1 MTAQRMWAACAVTG
15 VAVFL
20 CGLDHLVLLT
30 AMPAIRV
37 TFAAQE
43 AALGWLVNAYI
54 LPVAVLPPFLGVL
67 AERCGRRRVFTC
79 ALWLFTTGS
88 AAAACAPGISLLI
101 AARLVQGVGAAAITP
116 LSLTLVTAVIPP
128 RRRPAM
134 LGVWGA
140 LGAVA
145 IAVGPFVGGAVLMW
159 GGWRHVFWLN
169 LPLGCILAL
178 AARRCLPGDAEPAA
192 GARRHSSWHAPRR
205 LIGRLPGCPRLWH
218 VHACGFLLH
227 AAVFGTVL
235 YLVQFPQEVQEE
247 NAWEA
252 GWRILPWTAL
262 PVLIAPL
269 AGAVMGRT
277 GARAVLAAGCGLT
290 SVSCLWFAL
299 VLEPDTPYLAQ
310 LPGLVAGGAGM
321 ALFFTAAPQAL
332 VDQAPPARLDVASGF
347 NTSSREAGAM
357 LGVAIASALFAQHAA
372 GLGPVGFTGG
382 LTAVCWAG
390 AVLAAA
396 ATAAAV
402 LVPASAA
409 SADAAPASAEEVT
422 ERLSC

>member
-1 MTAQRMWAACAVTG
+1 M
-15 VAVFL
+15 
-20 CGLDHLVLLT
+20 
-30 AMPAIRV
+30 
-37 TFAAQE
+37 
-43 AALGWLVNAYI
+43 
-54 LPVAVLPPFLGVL
+54 
-67 AERCGRRRVFTC
+67 
-79 ALWLFTTGS
+79 WLFTAGS
-88 AAAACAPGISLLI
+88 AAAALAPGISLLI
-101 AARLVQGVGAAAITP
+101 VARLVQGVGAAAITP
-116 LSLTLVTAVIPP
+116 LSLTLVTTVIPP
-128 RRRPAM
+128 RRRPVM
-134 LGVWGA
+134 LGVWGS

-145 IAVGPFVGGAVLMW
+145 IAVGPLVGGAVLMW
-159 GGWRHVFWLN
+159 GGWRQVFWLN

-178 AARRCLPGDAEPAA
+178 AARRCLPEHAKPAA
-192 GARRHSSWHAPRR
+192 EARGRPSGHAPRR
-205 LIGRLPGCPRLWH
+205 LLGRLPGRSRLWH

-235 YLVQFPQEVQEE
+235 YLVQFPQEVQEQ

-269 AGAVMGRT
+269 AGVVMGRS
-277 GARAVLAAGCGLT
+277 GARAVLAAGCALT

-299 VLEPDTPYLAQ
+299 VLEPGTPYLAQ

-321 ALFFTAAPQAL
+321 ALYFTAAPQSL

-347 NTSSREAGAM
+347 NTSVREAGAM
-357 LGVAIASALFAQHAA
+357 IGVAIASVLFAQHAA
-372 GLGPVGFTGG
+372 VLGPVSFTSG

-390 AVLAAA
+390 AALAAA

-409 SADAAPASAEEVT
+409 STGTAPAPTEEVT
-422 ERLSC
+422 ERLNC